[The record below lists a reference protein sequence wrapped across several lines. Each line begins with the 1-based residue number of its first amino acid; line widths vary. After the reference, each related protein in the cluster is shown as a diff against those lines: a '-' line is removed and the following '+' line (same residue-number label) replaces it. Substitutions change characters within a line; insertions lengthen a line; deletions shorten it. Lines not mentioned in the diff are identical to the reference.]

1 MEERRIDITQAR
13 EVSISCI
20 TPNTGQVRGLPA
32 NPRTIKNA
40 KYRLLL
46 RSIEEMPGMMGLR
59 ELLVYPVTD
68 ASGGTKYVVI
78 GGNMRYTAL
87 KELGYRTVPCKILP
101 PDTPVEFMRSVML
114 RDNSNYGEW
123 DIDALTA
130 DFDIAEL
137 TDAGID
143 LPPME
148 DPADEQEAREDGFSI
163 GSSVPEKPVSR
174 LGDLF
179 ALGDHRLICG
189 DSTKREFVEALMDG
203 RQADCIVTDP
213 PYNVDYESADGKKIE
228 NDHMEDGAFFEFL
241 VAAFASG
248 DGVLKPGGAFYIW
261 HADSEGYNFRG
272 ACREVGWKVRQTL
285 IWNKNAL
292 VLGRQDYQW
301 KHEPCLYGWKEG
313 AGHYFIDRR
322 DLTTVQE
329 DLQSLDID
337 SMTKAELKD
346 VLQVMMGR
354 DIPTTVIDEDKPL
367 RSAEHP
373 TMKPL
378 KLIGRQIRN
387 STRTGETVLDLFG
400 GSGSTM
406 MAAEQLGRR
415 CCMVEYDPKYVD
427 VIIKRWEDLT
437 GRKAEYLGN
446 MLGEA
451 TAGK

>member
-1 MEERRIDITQAR
+1 
-13 EVSISCI
+13 
-20 TPNTGQVRGLPA
+20 
-32 NPRTIKNA
+32 
-40 KYRLLL
+40 
-46 RSIEEMPGMMGLR
+46 
-59 ELLVYPVTD
+59 
-68 ASGGTKYVVI
+68 
-78 GGNMRYTAL
+78 MRYTAL

-241 VAAFASG
+241 VAAFAAG

-354 DIPTTVIDEDKPL
+354 DMPTTVIDEDKPL
-367 RSAEHP
+367 RAREHP